1 MRRLSGP
8 LGGAAE
14 TGTLKAAEGDW
25 RKLMSRRRKK
35 RNTDWDNK
43 SMKIQRKYDKYW
55 WEVSVKQEWRNKQI
69 EMKMVVED
77 VIMIWWD
84 NYHSPKKKTDH
95 WHVETFYLIRWYF
108 SSKKQKKWARHCC
121 DLWAHYCFT
130 VNIQIAL
137 SLYSSHRY
145 TGIFFSSSFGFS
157 FLAQCYFRCRS
168 VALKRSDSPKNTR
181 KQN

>member
-84 NYHSPKKKTDH
+84 NYHDPKKKKQTTGMWKHFIWFVDILVLKSRKSEH
-95 WHVETFYLIRWYF
+95 GTAVIYELITALQLTSKLLYLFTHLIVIQAFFFFFIWLLIF
-108 SSKKQKKWARHCC
+108 S
-121 DLWAHYCFT
+121 T
-130 VNIQIAL
+130 VLFQVQVCG
-137 SLYSSHRY
+137 
-145 TGIFFSSSFGFS
+145 TK
-157 FLAQCYFRCRS
+157 AQW
-168 VALKRSDSPKNTR
+168 LTEKH
-181 KQN
+181 